1 MWAHSLYCFSKSDG
15 KSWLLRRE
23 RKFAMPAYFKV
34 DKERRLV
41 MSTGSGVFTMSDALA
56 HQENLLKDSDFEPNF
71 SQLWDLT
78 HVTEVDLTSEDLRS
92 LAQTSIFSSDSR
104 RAILGNADLVFGL
117 ARMFEIYRDSLGE
130 TGIRVFRN
138 LDDALEWVLAKNT
151 AA

>member
-1 MWAHSLYCFSKSDG
+1 
-15 KSWLLRRE
+15 
-23 RKFAMPAYFKV
+23 MPAYFKV

-41 MSTGSGVFTMSDALA
+41 MSTGTGVFTMPDALA

-78 HVTEVDLTSEDLRS
+78 HVTKADLTSEDLRTLS
-92 LAQTSIFSSDSR
+92 QRSIFARDSR
-104 RAILGNADLVFGL
+104 RAILVNADVVFGL
-117 ARMFEIYRDSLGE
+117 ARMFEAFREYFGE
-130 TGIRVFRN
+130 EGIRVFRN